1 VKGLTAPGG
10 NKKIRKLGRVWSF
23 ILAFLGLK
31 DKLQASRVWSE
42 RITSFEKEFL
52 WLWPIP
58 IVVNEKIYPE
68 RENKIG

>member
-31 DKLQASRVWSE
+31 DKLQASRVL
-42 RITSFEKEFL
+42 FGA
-52 WLWPIP
+52 
-58 IVVNEKIYPE
+58 NELPPLKK
-68 RENKIG
+68 N